1 MDTLRALLTRY
12 EDWVLNKADVDRTAP
27 AITNKTRK
35 TLLPTLTTIPND
47 TQNVHALKA
56 VKRLKR

>member
-35 TLLPTLTTIPND
+35 TLLPTLTTKPSN
-47 TQNVHALKA
+47 TQDDRTLKA
-56 VKRLKR
+56 VK